1 MFAIDI
7 MSCIFQC
14 TYPPTSGSGNR
25 MISSWIP
32 SIFWDLVFSRVL
44 KQEMIRNWASW
55 CCSLSSE
62 NLPVLPRLFSSCHTS
77 GAWFLTTAITWSTEK
92 SLKWVMVSGPWYAA
106 FWDDNKFPICGSKQ
120 GERAEEAT
128 CSCSWPTS
136 LSNSSIRFCI
146 TWSLICWSSTC
157 SLSRRFS
164 WKLCMYGH
172 LDSSKRKAC
181 QDYENKHLSMFRMYA
196 HNFCESY
203 HDLKCCCC
211 VCVCVCVCD
220 RDREETN

>member
-1 MFAIDI
+1 MLVIIYMFAILYHAD
-7 MSCIFQC
+7 SSA
-14 TYPPTSGSGNR
+14 PTLRLVALAISIR
-25 MISSWIP
+25 LISSWIP

-77 GAWFLTTAITWSTEK
+77 GAWFLTSAITWSMEK
-92 SLKWVMVSGPWYAA
+92 LLKWVMVSGPWYAA
-106 FWDDNKFPICGSKQ
+106 FWDDNKLPICGSKQ

-128 CSCSWPTS
+128 CSCSWATC

-146 TWSLICWSSTC
+146 TWSLTCWSSTW

-164 WKLCMYGH
+164 ASK
-172 LDSSKRKAC
+172 SSEEEHGVSVISSNPKIC
-181 QDYENKHLSMFRMYA
+181 FVL
-196 HNFCESY
+196 
-203 HDLKCCCC
+203 
-211 VCVCVCVCD
+211 VCVPKRLDVFGNAAVIACD
-220 RDREETN
+220 TW